1 MRQMEERRAGPGVP
15 PERSHVSRA
24 PCLDWLGLASCLGRA
39 ERREDHSFIREM
51 SSEHC
56 AHWELAYGGK
66 KARPSCASVLTK
78 SMQLMK
84 ISPKTHPQLT
94 APVHSGFG
102 RCWLHSKDL
111 TPIRLT
117 LVLITT
123 PVLQARR
130 QLQLREVESLPQG
143 HTAPSG
149 EAQTTSSPQTASLN
163 VRALSEDT
171 EGDSGQGADITH
183 ATGSDTF

>member
-24 PCLDWLGLASCLGRA
+24 PCLDWPGLASCLGRA

-66 KARPSCASVLTK
+66 KAWPSCVSVLTK

-84 ISPKTHPQLT
+84 ISPKNPPPTNSPC
-94 APVHSGFG
+94 SFG
-102 RCWLHSKDL
+102 VQQ
-111 TPIRLT
+111 
-117 LVLITT
+117 VL
-123 PVLQARR
+123 A
-130 QLQLREVESLPQG
+130 
-143 HTAPSG
+143 A
-149 EAQTTSSPQTASLN
+149 
-163 VRALSEDT
+163 
-171 EGDSGQGADITH
+171 
-183 ATGSDTF
+183 F